1 MPLRRGDACITFAVF
16 PGVPHEI
23 AMKLTRLVWLACLWA
38 GAATAQTAATD
49 AAGCPAIP
57 DETAQIMRW
66 DAMRIPNMLFCRAVL
81 IENGQEAFAVTIA
94 RESPFRPKRG
104 LRAET
109 GTLDGNPLQWY
120 RGEVATEPNVQI
132 RETLIELED
141 DRVVHIFLRAPD
153 ADTLVG
159 RLKLAESIRLGG
171 LP

>member
-1 MPLRRGDACITFAVF
+1 
-16 PGVPHEI
+16 
-23 AMKLTRLVWLACLWA
+23 MKLKRLVWLACLWA
-38 GAATAQTAATD
+38 GSATAQTAATD
-49 AAGCPAIP
+49 AADCPAIP
-57 DETAQIMRW
+57 DETAQTMRW

-81 IENGQEAFAVTIA
+81 IETGAEAFAVTIG
-94 RESPFRPKRG
+94 RDSPFRPKRG

-109 GTLDGNPLQWY
+109 GTLDGRAVQWY
-120 RGEVATEPNVQI
+120 RGQVSNEPNTQI

-153 ADTLVG
+153 ADTLVV

>member
-1 MPLRRGDACITFAVF
+1 
-16 PGVPHEI
+16 
-23 AMKLTRLVWLACLWA
+23 MKLKRLVWLVCLWV
-38 GAATAQTAATD
+38 GAAYAQTAATD
-49 AAGCPAIP
+49 AADCPAIP

-66 DAMRIPNMLFCRAVL
+66 DAVRIPNMLFCRAVL
-81 IENGQEAFAVTIA
+81 LETGTEAFAVSIS

-109 GTLDGNPLQWY
+109 GTLDGKPVQWY
-120 RGEVATEPNVQI
+120 RGEVSNEPNTQI

-153 ADTLVG
+153 AETLAS
-159 RLKLAESIRLGG
+159 RLKLAESIRLGT